1 MHMAASSFS
10 CYRMRIEQRRELKS
24 MKEARNSVRGCQPN
38 DQERDDP
45 WAKSGLA
52 AHKEQCDATI
62 NWEDVEILSKIK
74 CKSKKQLP
82 YKLDYMESLNIK
94 LHKTGPGNGFN
105 EDEGRRFFTKQ
116 WDPLL
121 ADLRKK
127 MELE

>member
-1 MHMAASSFS
+1 MGDTYDVFNGIKTVYFDAYG
-10 CYRMRIEQRRELKS
+10 CVIIQLL
-24 MKEARNSVRGCQPN
+24 RNEV
-38 DQERDDP
+38 
-45 WAKSGLA
+45 
-52 AHKEQCDATI
+52 
-62 NWEDVEILSKIK
+62 LSKIR
-74 CKSKKQLP
+74 CRSKKQLP

-94 LHKTGPGNGFN
+94 LHNTGPGKGFN